1 MHSLNID
8 LPNRSEHPCSMW
20 HKLTEEK
27 IVFLKKK
34 KKDNMFSVHI
44 NLQINWICKGIQL
57 VPLKR
62 SFVKDSTDWQNS
74 TV

>member
-1 MHSLNID
+1 MHILNID

-34 KKDNMFSVHI
+34 KNSNMYSVHI
-44 NLQINWICKGIQL
+44 NLQKIGY
-57 VPLKR
+57 LKKYNL
-62 SFVKDSTDWQNS
+62 FH
-74 TV
+74 

>member
-1 MHSLNID
+1 MHILNID

-34 KKDNMFSVHI
+34 KYQYAQCAHKSSK
-44 NLQINWICKGIQL
+44 NWIFKGIQL
-57 VPLKR
+57 VPLKM
-62 SFVKDSTDWQNS
+62 SFEKDSTDWQNS

>member
-1 MHSLNID
+1 MHILNID

-34 KKDNMFSVHI
+34 KRQYVQCAHKSSNKLDI
-44 NLQINWICKGIQL
+44 
-57 VPLKR
+57 
-62 SFVKDSTDWQNS
+62 
-74 TV
+74 